1 MVGKLLVTKLRI
13 SHFEANVRQERDRR
27 RQTRTRTLQQTSFA
41 LEAGSNWK
49 TPRQIQ
55 GLSTVNLQLQTV
67 CYHKLPILGGQ
78 EMSRIHKNSGA
89 LRENLFWANFDEDLQ
104 TPRRGVGW
112 SHLVA
117 LNTATRAI
125 LYSSVFLVIS
135 QVWFLHVPSK
145 TRVRPHQQTTHPN
158 NMIYLS
164 PEDEWKHWLY
174 AVIFWL

>member
-1 MVGKLLVTKLRI
+1 MTKLRNRPLF
-13 SHFEANVRQERDRR
+13 SKRTSDRKEIAGDKLGLAPCNRLRSLWR
-27 RQTRTRTLQQTSFA
+27 REPT
-41 LEAGSNWK
+41 EK

-117 LNTATRAI
+117 KNTATRAI

-135 QVWFLHVPSK
+135 QVWCLHVPSK
-145 TRVRPHQQTTHPN
+145 PRVRPQQQTTHPN

-164 PEDEWKHWLY
+164 PEDE
-174 AVIFWL
+174 